1 MEGLV
6 PCQLAEAPVL
16 FLVPPPPCGTQPV
29 SFSPLL
35 PEYPEED
42 PEEGDPEEGGS
53 REGWIQRRGGP
64 AENPE
69 ALTV

>member
-1 MEGLV
+1 M
-6 PCQLAEAPVL
+6 
-16 FLVPPPPCGTQPV
+16 

-42 PEEGDPEEGGS
+42 PEEGDPEEGGF
-53 REGWIQRRGGP
+53 REGGIQRRGYP

>member
-6 PCQLAEAPVL
+6 PCQLAEALVL
-16 FLVPPPPCGTQPV
+16 FLVRVPPPQCGTQPV

-42 PEEGDPEEGGS
+42 PEEGNPEEGGS
-53 REGWIQRRGGP
+53 RGGGDP
-64 AENPE
+64 AKDSEV
-69 ALTV
+69 LTV